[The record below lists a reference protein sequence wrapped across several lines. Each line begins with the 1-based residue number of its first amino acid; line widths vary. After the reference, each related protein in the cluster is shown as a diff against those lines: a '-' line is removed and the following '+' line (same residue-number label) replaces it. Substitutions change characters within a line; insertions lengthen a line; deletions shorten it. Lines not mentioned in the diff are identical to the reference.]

1 MDNFKTY
8 QVGGAI
14 RDALL
19 GLSVKD
25 RDYVVVGATAED
37 MLAAGF
43 QSVGKDFPVFLHPKT
58 QDEYALARTE
68 RKTAKGYKGFE
79 VHAAADVTL
88 EEDLARR
95 DLTINA
101 IAKDEDNDQLID
113 PYGGKAD
120 IEAKIFRHVSPA
132 FVEDPVRILRLARFS
147 ARFPDFS
154 VAPETMALMQHMV
167 AEGEVDALVPE
178 RVWQELSKGIMEQK
192 PSCMFEVLR
201 ECGALQI
208 LLPELDRLWGVPQT
222 AKYHPEVDTGV
233 HMMLVMDYA
242 AQARYSLPV
251 RFAALCHDFGK
262 GATPREVLPKH
273 IGHEKRSVD
282 LLKDVVKRLKVPNAC
297 ARLAEI
303 VAAYHGKMH
312 QVYKMR
318 MSSRLQL
325 LYDLDAFRQTQRFE
339 AFLQACECDL
349 RGRTGYENAPFEQAD
364 TLLQLLDQ
372 AKEVDVG
379 AVAKQCD
386 KPQEIKEAVFKARLA
401 ALGSDSI

>member
-19 GLSVKD
+19 GLPVKD
-25 RDYVVVGATAED
+25 RDYVVVGATAEA

-43 QSVGKDFPVFLHPKT
+43 ESVGKDFPVFLHPKT
-58 QDEYALARTE
+58 HDEYALARTE
-68 RKTAKGYKGFE
+68 RKTAKGYKGFV
-79 VHAAADVTL
+79 VHAEPDVTL
-88 EEDLARR
+88 VEDLARR

-101 IAKDEDNDQLID
+101 IAKDEDNGQLID

-120 IEAKIFRHVSPA
+120 IEAKLFRHVSPA
-132 FVEDPVRILRLARFS
+132 FVEDPVRILRLARFA

-154 VAPETMALMQHMV
+154 VAPETMALMQQMV
-167 AEGEVDALVPE
+167 ADGEVDALVPE
-178 RVWQELSKGIMEQK
+178 RVWQELSKGIMAQK
-192 PSCMFEVLR
+192 PSRMFEVLR
-201 ECGALQI
+201 ACGALKI

-242 AQARYSLPV
+242 AQQDYSLAV

-262 GATPREVLPKH
+262 GTTAAELLPRH

-282 LLKDVVKRLKVPNAC
+282 LLKNVVKRLKVPNAC
-297 ARLAEI
+297 AKLAEI

-312 QVYKMR
+312 QVQKMR

-325 LYDLDAFRQTQRFE
+325 LYDLDAFRQTERFE
-339 AFLQACECDL
+339 AFLLACECDL
-349 RGRTGYENAPFEQAD
+349 RGRTGFENAPFDQAE
-364 TLLQLLDQ
+364 TLVRLLDK
-372 AKEVDVG
+372 AKQVDVG
-379 AVAKQCD
+379 SVAKQCD
-386 KPQEIKEAVFKARLA
+386 KPQEIRTAVFNARLA
-401 ALGSDSI
+401 ALDSD

>member
-1 MDNFKTY
+1 MDTFKTY

-19 GLSVKD
+19 GLPVKD
-25 RDYVVVGATAED
+25 RDYVVVGASPEA
-37 MLAAGF
+37 MLAAGY
-43 QSVGKDFPVFLHPKT
+43 QSVGKDFPVFLHPET
-58 QDEYALARTE
+58 HDEYALARTE
-68 RKTAKGYKGFE
+68 RKTAKGYKGFVVYASPE
-79 VHAAADVTL
+79 VTL

-101 IAKDEDNDQLID
+101 IAKDERDDTLID
-113 PYGGKAD
+113 PYGGQQD
-120 IEAKIFRHVSPA
+120 IEAKLFRHVSPA
-132 FVEDPVRILRLARFS
+132 FVEDPVRILRVARFA
-147 ARFPDFS
+147 ARFPSFS
-154 VAPETMALMQHMV
+154 VAPETMTLMQSMV
-167 AEGEVDALVPE
+167 AAGEVDALVPE
-178 RVWQELSKGIMEQK
+178 RVWQELSKGLMEQK
-192 PSCMFEVLR
+192 PSRMFDVLR
-201 ECGALQI
+201 ECGALKI
-208 LLPELDRLWGVPQT
+208 LLPELDCLWGVPQT

-242 AQARYSLPV
+242 ALQDYSLTV

-262 GATPREVLPKH
+262 GVTPAEVLPRH

-282 LLKDVVKRLKVPNAC
+282 LLKGVVKRLKVPNAC

-312 QVYKMR
+312 QVHKMR

-325 LYDLDAFRQTQRFE
+325 LYDLDAFRQTDRFN

-349 RGRTGYENAPFEQAD
+349 RGRTGFEEAPFDHAE
-364 TLLQLLDQ
+364 LLLEVLET
-372 AKEVDVG
+372 AKQVDVG

-386 KPQEIKEAVFKARLA
+386 KPQDIKDAVFNARLA
-401 ALGSDSI
+401 VLESA

>member
-1 MDNFKTY
+1 METFKTY

-19 GLSVKD
+19 GLPVKD
-25 RDYVVVGATAED
+25 HDHVVVGATAEE

-43 QSVGKDFPVFLHPKT
+43 QSVGKDFPVFLHPQT
-58 QDEYALARTE
+58 HDEYALARTE
-68 RKTAKGYKGFE
+68 RKTAKGYKGFV
-79 VHAAADVTL
+79 VHASPDVTL

-101 IAKDEDNDQLID
+101 IAKDEGNDTLID
-113 PYGGKAD
+113 PYGGKKD

-132 FVEDPVRILRLARFS
+132 FVEDPVRILRLARFA
-147 ARFPDFS
+147 ARFPEFS
-154 VAPETMALMQHMV
+154 VAPETMALMQSMV
-167 AEGEVDALVPE
+167 AAGEVDALVPE
-178 RVWQELSKGIMEQK
+178 RVWQELSKGLMEQK
-192 PSCMFEVLR
+192 PSQMFAVLR
-201 ECGALQI
+201 ECGALKV
-208 LLPELDRLWGVPQT
+208 LLPELDCLWGVPQT

-242 AQARYSLPV
+242 AAQDYSLSV

-262 GATPREVLPKH
+262 GVTPKDLLPRH

-282 LLKDVVKRLKVPNAC
+282 LLKGVVKRLKVPNTC

-312 QVYKMR
+312 QVHKMR
-318 MSSRLQL
+318 MFSRLQL
-325 LYDLDAFRQTQRFE
+325 LYDLDAFRQTDRFS

-349 RGRTGYENAPFEQAD
+349 RGRTGFENASFDEAAI
-364 TLLQLLDQ
+364 LLQSLEKAQ
-372 AKEVDVG
+372 QVDAG

-386 KPQEIKEAVFKARLA
+386 KPQEIKEAVFNARLA
-401 ALGSDSI
+401 ALNSG